1 MFISDYLPF
10 AFVALAA
17 AMVCGVIAL
26 YAWRRR
32 HGPGIR
38 DFALLMAA
46 LSWASLMS
54 AVEYAISAQYLG
66 AKVFASQL
74 YLIGASTASVLAML
88 FAARYT
94 HHDGWLR
101 LPVIWLLWAPVVL
114 ELVLVFTNDWHH
126 LYWPTVTTTSN
137 DAAARVVFG
146 HGLVTNLLAV
156 FGYMLILMAAALLV
170 WSALHAP
177 PLYRG
182 QSTLFVLAVLAPLIT
197 NIIYYF
203 DLGPWQDFDFTPVA
217 FAVTGVLLAFAIFR
231 YQAVELTP
239 VALDTLFANLR
250 DGILV
255 VNERGLIVNANPAA
269 RLLLALPEAQ
279 LLGRAIETLP
289 APWRQALENVRK
301 EALPPQEVEV
311 QEALPARTIE
321 ITVTP
326 LHSRNAHRVGSMVAL
341 HDVTIH
347 RNLQRSLAQANAELE
362 QRVAARTAELATIR
376 DSLAQHVANLSSH
389 LSVLYE
395 VILLGGQT
403 VDIEAVR
410 DQALEIVMTSLQAE
424 AGFIM
429 GWDAASQVATV
440 TVAKHIDRG
449 DLLRLVSIPADWLFG
464 ESVPHTILDI
474 HDANVPPALCLP
486 GMVACLTTAVQRQNV
501 PVAAIGIFW
510 RQQPALSVEA
520 IALFRAL
527 ADQLAILA
535 ENARLRQ
542 IQNESLVQEERNRL
556 ARDLHDSVT
565 QALYALALYAE
576 TTSNAVR
583 KGRGEQLDQRL
594 DRIAAA
600 ARQALREMRLLLYEL
615 RPAAQQ
621 TARAAESL
629 LLRLDAVESRAGIA
643 VHAEIDEN
651 LVLPVAWEADVY
663 WIAIEALNNSLKHAA
678 AKRVYVQ
685 LAREQDSL
693 VLAVEDDGSGIPPEQ
708 VGQALSGGLG
718 LRSMQGRASRL
729 GGELDITKSPLGG
742 VAVHLRIPWA
752 AAPQQVQVLTFAED
766 PL

>member
-32 HGPGIR
+32 HSPGIR

-46 LSWASLMS
+46 LTWASLMS
-54 AVEYAISAQYLG
+54 AAEYAISAQNLT
-66 AKVFASQL
+66 AKVLASQL
-74 YLIGASTASVLAML
+74 YLIGASIATILSLL

-94 HHDGWLR
+94 HHDRWLR
-101 LPVIWLLWAPVVL
+101 RPVVWLLWAPVVL
-114 ELVLVFTNDWHH
+114 ELVLAFTNDWHH
-126 LYWPTVTTTSN
+126 LYWPTVTTTSS

-156 FGYMLILMAAALLV
+156 FGYTLILVAAGLLV

-182 QSTLFVLAVLAPLIT
+182 QSTLFVLAVLAPLVT

-203 DLGPWQDFDFTPVA
+203 DLGPWQDFDFTPLA
-217 FAVTGVLLAFAIFR
+217 FAITGTLLAFAIFR

-255 VNERGLIVNANPAA
+255 VNERSLIVNANPAA

-279 LLGRAIETLP
+279 LLGRALAALP
-289 APWRQALENVRK
+289 SPWQQALQAAHGGAV
-301 EALPPQEVEV
+301 PPQEIELT
-311 QEALPARTIE
+311 EALPARTIE
-321 ITVTP
+321 VTVTA
-326 LHSRNAHRVGSMVAL
+326 LHSRNAHWVGSMIAL
-341 HDVTIH
+341 HDVTVH
-347 RNLQRSLAQANAELE
+347 RNLQRSLAQANTELE
-362 QRVAARTAELATIR
+362 QRVATRTAELATIR

-410 DQALEIVMTSLQAE
+410 DQSLEIVMTSLQAE

-429 GWDAASQVATV
+429 GWDAAAQTATV
-440 TVAKHIDRG
+440 TVAKHIDQAQQI
-449 DLLRLVSIPADWLFG
+449 RLVNIPTDWLFG

-486 GMVACLTTAVQRQNV
+486 GMVACLTTAVHRQNR

-510 RQQPALSVEA
+510 REQPALSVEA

-583 KGRGEQLDQRL
+583 RGRSDQLDERL

-615 RPAAQQ
+615 RPATQQ
-621 TARAAESL
+621 TAHAAESL

-643 VHAEIDEN
+643 VQAEIDEN
-651 LVLPVAWEADVY
+651 LVLPAAWEADVY
-663 WIAIEALNNSLKHAA
+663 WIAIEALNNSLKHAS
-678 AKRVYVQ
+678 AKRVHVQ
-685 LAREQDSL
+685 LAHALSSL
-693 VLAVEDDGSGIPPEQ
+693 VLTVEDDGSGFLPEQ
-708 VGQALSGGLG
+708 AGHAQSGGLG
-718 LRSMQGRASRL
+718 LRSMRDRAGRL
-729 GGELDITKSPLGG
+729 GGCLDITTSPLGG
-742 VAVHLRIPWA
+742 VAVYLRIPWA
-752 AAPQQVQVLTFAED
+752 AAPEQVQTFTYAED

>member
-26 YAWRRR
+26 YAWKRR

-46 LSWASLMS
+46 LTWASLMS
-54 AVEYAISAQYLG
+54 AVEYTISAQDLT

-74 YLIGASTASVLAML
+74 YLIGASAASVLALL

-101 LPVIWLLWAPVVL
+101 RPVVWLLWAPVVL
-114 ELVLVFTNDWHH
+114 ELALVFTNHWHH
-126 LYWPTVTTTSN
+126 LYWPTVTTTSG

-146 HGLVTNLLAV
+146 HGLITNLLAV
-156 FGYMLILMAAALLV
+156 FGYTLILLATALLL

-177 PLYRG
+177 PLYRW
-182 QSTLFVLAVLAPLIT
+182 QSTMFVLAVLAPLAT
-197 NIIYYF
+197 NIVYYF

-217 FAVTGVLLAFAIFR
+217 FAITGVLLAFAVFR

-250 DGILV
+250 DGVLV

-289 APWRQALENVRK
+289 PPWQQALQAVHRGA
-301 EALPPQEVEV
+301 ALPQEVEL
-311 QEALPARTIE
+311 QGALPARTIE
-321 ITVTP
+321 VTVTA
-326 LHSRNAHRVGSMVAL
+326 LHSRNAHWVGSMIAL

-347 RNLQRSLAQANAELE
+347 RNLQRSLAQANVELE
-362 QRVAARTAELATIR
+362 QRVATRTAELAAMR

-410 DQALEIVMTSLQAE
+410 DQALEIVITSLQAE

-429 GWDAASQVATV
+429 SWDTAAQIGNV
-440 TVAKHIDRG
+440 TVSKHIEG
-449 DLLRLVSIPADWLFG
+449 TDLLRLVNIPADWLFG

-474 HDANVPPALCLP
+474 HDDNVPPALRLP
-486 GMVACLTTAVQRQNV
+486 GMVACLTTAVRRQNM

-576 TTSNAVR
+576 TTANAVHR
-583 KGRGEQLDQRL
+583 GRIDQLDQRM

-621 TARAAESL
+621 STHVAESL
-629 LLRLDAVESRAGIA
+629 LLRLDAVESRAGIS
-643 VHAEIDEN
+643 VHADIDEN
-651 LVLPVAWEADVY
+651 LVLPPAWEADVY
-663 WIAIEALNNSLKHAA
+663 WIAIEALNNSLKHAS
-678 AKRVYVQ
+678 AKRVHVR
-685 LAREQDSL
+685 LAHEQDSL
-693 VLAVEDDGSGIPPEQ
+693 VLLVEDDGPGIPPEQ
-708 VGQALSGGLG
+708 VGHALSGGLG
-718 LRSMQGRASRL
+718 LRSMQDRARRL
-729 GGELDITKSPLGG
+729 GGCLDIMTSPLGG
-742 VAVHLRIPWA
+742 VAVHLRIAWA
-752 AAPQQVQVLTFAED
+752 AAPEQMQSLTYAED

>member
-26 YAWRRR
+26 YAWKRR
-32 HGPGIR
+32 HGPGIG

-46 LSWASLMS
+46 LTWAALIS
-54 AVEYAISAQYLG
+54 AVEYTISAEDLT
-66 AKVFASQL
+66 AKVLASQL
-74 YLIGASTASVLAML
+74 YLIGSSSAAVLALL

-94 HHDGWLR
+94 HNDGWLR
-101 LPVIWLLWAPVVL
+101 RPVVWLLWAPVVL
-114 ELVLVFTNDWHH
+114 ELVLVFTNEWHH
-126 LYWPTVTTTSN
+126 LYWPTVTMTSG
-137 DAAARVVFG
+137 DMAARVVFG
-146 HGLVTNLLAV
+146 HGLITNLLAM
-156 FGYMLILMAAALLV
+156 FGYALILLAAALLV

-177 PLYRG
+177 PLYRS
-182 QSTLFVLAVLAPLIT
+182 QSTLFVLAVLAPLVT
-197 NIIYYF
+197 NVVYYF
-203 DLGPWQDFDFTPVA
+203 DLGPWQDFDFTPIS

-250 DGILV
+250 DGVLV
-255 VNERGLIVNANPAA
+255 VNERGLIVNADPAA
-269 RLLLALPEAQ
+269 RLLLALTEAQ
-279 LLGRAIETLP
+279 LLGRATETLP
-289 APWRQALENVRK
+289 APWQQALENVRK
-301 EALPPQEVEV
+301 GDSPAQEVEL
-311 QEALPARTIE
+311 QEVLPVRTIE
-321 ITVTP
+321 VTLSA
-326 LHSRNAHRVGSMVAL
+326 LHDRNAHQIGSTVVL
-341 HDVTIH
+341 HDVTVH
-347 RNLQRSLAQANAELE
+347 RSLQRSLAQANVELE
-362 QRVAARTAELATIR
+362 QRVAARTAELALIR

-395 VILLGGQT
+395 VILLGGQS
-403 VDIEAVR
+403 VGIEAVR
-410 DQALEIVMTSLQAE
+410 DEALEIVMTALQAQ
-424 AGFIM
+424 AGFVM
-429 GWDAASQVATV
+429 TWDAAAQIGSV
-440 TVAKHIDRG
+440 TVAKHIDQEE
-449 DLLRLVSIPADWLFG
+449 LLRLAAISPDWLFG
-464 ESVPHTILDI
+464 ESVPHTVLNI
-474 HDANVPPALCLP
+474 HDADVPPALRLA
-486 GMVACLTTAVQRQNV
+486 GMASCLTTAVQRQNV

-576 TTSNAVR
+576 TTANAVHR
-583 KGRGEQLDQRL
+583 GRIDQLDQRM

-621 TARAAESL
+621 TVHVAETL

-643 VHAEIDEN
+643 VQAEIDES
-651 LVLPVAWEADVY
+651 LVLPTAWEADVY
-663 WIAIEALNNSLKHAA
+663 WIAIEALNNSLKHAS
-678 AKRVYVQ
+678 AKRVHVK
-685 LAREQDSL
+685 LAHAQGFL
-693 VLAVEDDGSGIPPEQ
+693 VLMVEDDGFGIPPEQ
-708 VGQALSGGLG
+708 MGHALGGGLG
-718 LRSMQGRASRL
+718 LRSMQDRAGRL
-729 GGELDITKSPLGG
+729 GGCLEVTTSSLGG
-742 VAVHLRIPWA
+742 VAVHLRIPWS
-752 AAPQQVQVLTFAED
+752 PSPEQVQPRTYAED

>member
-26 YAWRRR
+26 YAWKHR

-46 LSWASLMS
+46 LTWASLMS
-54 AVEYAISAQYLG
+54 AAEYTISAQNLT
-66 AKVFASQL
+66 AKVLASQL
-74 YLIGASTASVLAML
+74 YLVGASAASILALL

-94 HHDGWLR
+94 HRDGWLR
-101 LPVIWLLWAPVVL
+101 RPVVWLLWAPVVL
-114 ELVLVFTNDWHH
+114 ELVLVFTNRWHH
-126 LYWPTVTTTSN
+126 LYWPSVTTTSS
-137 DAAARVVFG
+137 DAAARVVFE
-146 HGLVTNLLAV
+146 HGLITNLLAV
-156 FGYMLILMAAALLV
+156 FGYTLILLAAALLL

-177 PLYRG
+177 PLYRW

-197 NIIYYF
+197 NIVYYF
-203 DLGPWQDFDFTPVA
+203 DLGPWQDFDFTPIA
-217 FAVTGVLLAFAIFR
+217 FAITGVLLAFAIFR

-250 DGILV
+250 DGVLV

-289 APWRQALENVRK
+289 PPWRQALENARK
-301 EALPPQEVEV
+301 GSPPQEVEL
-311 QEALPARTIE
+311 QEALPERTIE
-321 ITVTP
+321 VSFTA
-326 LHSRNAHRVGSMVAL
+326 LHSRNAHWVGSMIAL
-341 HDVTIH
+341 HDVTVY
-347 RNLQRSLAQANAELE
+347 RNLQRSLAQANTELE
-362 QRVAARTAELATIR
+362 QRVAARMAELATIR
-376 DSLAQHVANLSSH
+376 DSLAQHVTNLSSH

-410 DQALEIVMTSLQAE
+410 DQALDIVMTSLQAE

-429 GWDAASQVATV
+429 GWDVDSQMGSVM
-440 TVAKHIDRG
+440 VAKHIDQD
-449 DLLRLVSIPADWLFG
+449 DLLRLLSIPADWMFG
-464 ESVPHTILDI
+464 ESVPHTILDV
-474 HDANVPPALCLP
+474 HDTNVPPALRLP
-486 GMVACLTTAVQRQNV
+486 GMVACLTTAVQRQNI

-576 TTSNAVR
+576 TTSNAVHR
-583 KGRGEQLDQRL
+583 GRIEQLDQRM

-621 TARAAESL
+621 PKQVAESL

-643 VHAEIDEN
+643 VQTEVDET
-651 LVLPVAWEADVY
+651 LVLPAAWEADIY
-663 WIAIEALNNSLKHAA
+663 WIAIEALNNSLKHAS
-678 AKRVYVQ
+678 AKRVHVR
-685 LAREQDSL
+685 LAHDQDVL
-693 VLAVEDDGSGIPPEQ
+693 VLIVEDDGAGIPPEQ
-708 VGQALSGGLG
+708 VGHALNGGLG
-718 LRSMQGRASRL
+718 LRSMQDRAVRL
-729 GGELDITKSPLGG
+729 GGYLDVTTSPLGG
-742 VAVHLRIPWA
+742 VAVYLRVPWA
-752 AAPQQVQVLTFAED
+752 AARKQAQTLTYAEK

>member
-46 LSWASLMS
+46 LTWASAMS
-54 AVEYAISAQYLG
+54 AIEYTLSAQNLT
-66 AKVFASQL
+66 AKVLASQL
-74 YLIGASTASVLAML
+74 YLIGGSTASILAIL

-101 LPVIWLLWAPVVL
+101 RPVVWLLWAPVVL

-137 DAAARVVFG
+137 AAAARVVFG
-146 HGLVTNLLAV
+146 HGLTTNLLAV
-156 FGYMLILMAAALLV
+156 FGYALILVAAALLV

-182 QSTLFVLAVLAPLIT
+182 QSTLFVLAVLAPLVT

-217 FAVTGVLLAFAIFR
+217 FALTGVLLAFAIFR

-250 DGILV
+250 DGVLV
-255 VNERGLIVNANPAA
+255 VNERGLIINANPAA

-279 LLGRAIETLP
+279 LLGRALAALP
-289 APWRQALENVRK
+289 SPWQQALQAAHGGAVS
-301 EALPPQEVEV
+301 PQEVELP
-311 QEALPARTIE
+311 EALPARTIE
-321 ITVTP
+321 VTVTA
-326 LHSRNAHRVGSMVAL
+326 LHSRNAHWVGSMIAL
-341 HDVTIH
+341 HDVTVH
-347 RNLQRSLAQANAELE
+347 RNLQRSLAQANVELE
-362 QRVAARTAELATIR
+362 QRVAARTTELATIR

-410 DQALEIVMTSLQAE
+410 DQSLEIVMTSLQAE

-429 GWDAASQVATV
+429 GWDAAAQTATV
-440 TVAKHIDRG
+440 TVAKHIDQE
-449 DLLRLVSIPADWLFG
+449 DLLRLVSIPTDWLFG

-486 GMVACLTTAVQRQNV
+486 GMVACLTTAVQRQNR

-510 RQQPALSVEA
+510 REQPALSVEA

-583 KGRGEQLDQRL
+583 RGRSDQLD
-594 DRIAAA
+594 AAA
-600 ARQALREMRLLLYEL
+600 
-615 RPAAQQ
+615 
-621 TARAAESL
+621 
-629 LLRLDAVESRAGIA
+629 
-643 VHAEIDEN
+643 
-651 LVLPVAWEADVY
+651 
-663 WIAIEALNNSLKHAA
+663 WIASPRPHARHCAKCACCSTNCGRRPSKRRTLPNHCFCALM
-678 AKRVYVQ
+678 Q
-685 LAREQDSL
+685 LR
-693 VLAVEDDGSGIPPEQ
+693 AVPASPYMR
-708 VGQALSGGLG
+708 
-718 LRSMQGRASRL
+718 RSMKTLCSPPLGKQMSIGSRL
-729 GGELDITKSPLGG
+729 KRSII
-742 VAVHLRIPWA
+742 R
-752 AAPQQVQVLTFAED
+752 
-766 PL
+766 

>member
-54 AVEYAISAQYLG
+54 AVEYAISAQNLG

-74 YLIGASTASVLAML
+74 YLIGGSTASVLAML

-101 LPVIWLLWAPVVL
+101 RPVVWLLWSPVIL

-156 FGYMLILMAAALLV
+156 FGYTLILTAAALLV

-429 GWDAASQVATV
+429 GWDAASQLATV
-440 TVAKHIDRG
+440 TVAKHIDRE
-449 DLLRLVSIPADWLFG
+449 DLQRLVTIPADWLFG

-576 TTSNAVR
+576 TTSNALR

-651 LVLPVAWEADVY
+651 LVLPAAWEADVY
-663 WIAIEALNNSLKHAA
+663 WIAIEALNNSLKHAS
-678 AKRVYVQ
+678 AKRVHVQ
-685 LAREQDSL
+685 LAHERDSL
-693 VLAVEDDGSGIPPEQ
+693 ILTVEDDGSGIPPEQ
-708 VGQALSGGLG
+708 AGQALSGGLG
-718 LRSMQGRASRL
+718 LRSMQGRASGI
-729 GGELDITKSPLGG
+729 GGDLDITKSPLGG
-742 VAVHLRIPWA
+742 VAVQLRIPWA
-752 AAPQQVQVLTFAED
+752 AAPEQVRTLTYAEE

>member
-17 AMVCGVIAL
+17 AMVCGAIAL

-46 LSWASLMS
+46 LTWASLMS
-54 AVEYAISAQYLG
+54 AIEYVISAQHLG
-66 AKVFASQL
+66 AKVFASEL
-74 YLIGASTASVLAML
+74 YLIGASAASVLAML

-101 LPVIWLLWAPVVL
+101 RPVVWLLWAPVVL

-126 LYWPTVTTTSN
+126 LYWPTVTTTSS

-146 HGLVTNLLAV
+146 HGIVTNLLAV
-156 FGYMLILMAAALLV
+156 FGYTLILVAAAMLV

-182 QSTLFVLAVLAPLIT
+182 QSTLFVLAVLAPLVT

-203 DLGPWQDFDFTPVA
+203 DLGPWLDFDFTPVA
-217 FAVTGVLLAFAIFR
+217 FALTGVLLAFAIFR

-250 DGILV
+250 DGVLV

-269 RLLLALPEAQ
+269 RLLMALPEAL
-279 LLGRAIETLP
+279 LLGRSIETLP
-289 APWRQALENVRK
+289 APWRQPLENVRK
-301 EALPPQEVEV
+301 GTSPPQEVELLD
-311 QEALPARTIE
+311 ALPARTIE
-321 ITVTP
+321 VTVTA
-326 LHSRNAHRVGSMVAL
+326 LLSRNAHWVGSMIAL
-341 HDVTIH
+341 HDVTVH
-347 RNLQRSLAQANAELE
+347 RNLQRSLGQANTELE

-429 GWDAASQVATV
+429 GWDAVSQAATV
-440 TVAKHIDRG
+440 TVTKHIDRE
-449 DLLRLVSIPADWLFG
+449 DLRRLVSIPADWLFG

-474 HDANVPPALCLP
+474 HDAAVPPALRLP

-510 RQQPALSVEA
+510 PEQPALSVEA

-583 KGRGEQLDQRL
+583 RGRSDQLDQRL

-615 RPAAQQ
+615 RPASQQ
-621 TARAAESL
+621 TARVAESL

-643 VHAEIDEN
+643 VLAEIDET
-651 LVLPVAWEADVY
+651 LVLPAAWEADVY
-663 WIAIEALNNSLKHAA
+663 WIAIEALNNSLKHAS
-678 AKRVYVQ
+678 AKRVHVK
-685 LAREQDSL
+685 LAHEQDSL
-693 VLAVEDDGSGIPPEQ
+693 ILAVEDDGAGIPPEQ
-708 VGQALSGGLG
+708 AGHAQSGGLG
-718 LRSMQGRASRL
+718 LRSMHDRARRL
-729 GGELDITKSPLGG
+729 GGCLDITASPLGG
-742 VAVHLRIPWA
+742 AAVHLRIPWA
-752 AAPQQVQVLTFAED
+752 AAPEQVQTLTYAED
-766 PL
+766 SL